1 MLQRL
6 AAVIA
11 LCAAGSQAWQ
21 GNVVATYERALQGGC
36 TPSTDSKIRLLSGT
50 SGECVTL
57 GTDKGVTNCDQYRWD
72 GTRAIEDGGG
82 CQGKD
87 SFYPYAAG
95 YLDDDNVGL
104 KCEFFSQAECGGSAL
119 AFKPIREQC
128 ADDDALYAGVNG
140 DTQLHSFKCKKP

>member
-36 TPSTDSKIRLLSGT
+36 TPSTDSKIRLLSGI
-50 SGECVTL
+50 SGE
-57 GTDKGVTNCDQYRWD
+57 WD